1 MILHKTRNI
10 LDFLLFFIKM
20 LVPASKEEVFST
32 PGALKSMDDDQ
43 EPGNEE
49 SMNYRV
55 AIVAIARQIYS
66 EEDKQLV
73 VCKTFHCHLKTV

>member
-1 MILHKTRNI
+1 
-10 LDFLLFFIKM
+10 M
-20 LVPASKEEVFST
+20 LVPASKDDVFST
-32 PGALKSMDDDQ
+32 PGALKTLDEDQ
-43 EPGNEE
+43 EPGNED

-73 VCKTFHCHLKTV
+73 VRKLQ